1 MSPTVS
7 KNKIDARLR
16 VAVVFDGAKLKPV
29 WFEERDRSGK
39 MRIFIK
45 EICYTWTHMDG
56 SAKIISFS
64 VTDGNDTYEL
74 SLNTREYTW
83 GLKVAVSSWEYSK
96 MVESNMHENSQH
108 SDNSS
113 RHQSYVVTGPNTIVI
128 SGGYKFNI

>member
-83 GLKVAVSSWEYSK
+83 GLKVAVSS
-96 MVESNMHENSQH
+96 
-108 SDNSS
+108 
-113 RHQSYVVTGPNTIVI
+113 
-128 SGGYKFNI
+128 